1 MSKPTAIV
9 DSNIIVK
16 WFIPEKYSREA
27 ILLRD
32 DYLYGRI
39 RVIAPIY
46 ALLEYANTLRKY
58 VARKILA
65 KDHAVEAYNL
75 LVEVGIEYKGI
86 TPEDTRQALLYSLIN
101 NTTVYDAYYVILAK
115 KYNTVMY
122 TADEKLLATLSDK
135 ESRIRHIEEYPV
147 DRSKLLGIK

>member
-1 MSKPTAIV
+1 M

-16 WFIPEKYSREA
+16 WFIPEKYSQEA

-65 KDHAVEAYNL
+65 KSHALEAYTL
-75 LVEVGIEYKGI
+75 LVEVGIEYEDI
-86 TPEDTRQALLYSLIN
+86 TSGDTRQALLYSLAN

-115 KYNTVMY
+115 KYDTVMY
-122 TADEKLLATLSDK
+122 TADERLLATLSNK
-135 ESRIRHIEEYPV
+135 EPRIRHVEKYPV
-147 DRSKLLGIK
+147 DRSELLGIE

>member
-1 MSKPTAIV
+1 MSKPTVIV

-16 WFIPEKYSREA
+16 WFIPEKYSQEA

-75 LVEVGIEYKGI
+75 LVEVGIEYEDI
-86 TPEDTRQALLYSLIN
+86 TPGDTRKALLYSLTN

-122 TADEKLLATLSDK
+122 TADEKLLATLSNK
-135 ESRIRHIEEYPV
+135 ESGIRHIEEYPI
-147 DRSKLLGIK
+147 DRSKLLRIK

>member
-1 MSKPTAIV
+1 M

-16 WFIPEKYSREA
+16 WFIPEKYSQEA

-75 LVEVGIEYKGI
+75 LVEVEIEYEDI
-86 TPEDTRQALLYSLIN
+86 TSEDTRQALLYSLTN

-122 TADEKLLATLSDK
+122 TADEKLLATLSNK

-147 DRSKLLGIK
+147 DRSKLLGTK

>member
-1 MSKPTAIV
+1 MNKPTVIV
-9 DSNIIVK
+9 DSNVIVK
-16 WFIPEKYSREA
+16 WFIPEKYSQEA

-46 ALLEYANTLRKY
+46 ALLEYTNTLRKY
-58 VARKILA
+58 VVRKILA
-65 KDHAVEAYNL
+65 KDHVVEAYNL
-75 LVEVGIEYKGI
+75 IVEVGIEYEDI
-86 TPEDTRQALLYSLIN
+86 TSEDTRQALLYSLTN
-101 NTTVYDAYYVILAK
+101 NTTIYDAYYVILAK

-135 ESRIRHIEEYPV
+135 ESRVRHIEKYPI
-147 DRSKLLGIK
+147 DRSKPLGIE